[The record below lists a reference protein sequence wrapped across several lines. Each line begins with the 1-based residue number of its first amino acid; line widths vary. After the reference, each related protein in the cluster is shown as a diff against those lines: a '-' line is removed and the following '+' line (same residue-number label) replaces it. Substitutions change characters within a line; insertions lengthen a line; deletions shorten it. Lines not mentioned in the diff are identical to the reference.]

1 MLLSLCTIKIFA
13 RKEKSD
19 AGNGKC
25 PSLRH
30 FFHSS
35 FCPSGFFADHSL
47 KFLAGHRLVGE
58 QIFRHGGQRLA
69 PCRQDLLA
77 ARIRAVDD
85 GLDLVVLPMNTS
97 SCPLSKAMEPSF
109 SLMP

>member
-25 PSLRH
+25 QSLRH
-30 FFHSS
+30 FFRSS

-47 KFLAGHRLVGE
+47 KFLAGHRLMGE
-58 QIFRHGGQRLA
+58 QIFRHGGQRGAL
-69 PCRQDLLA
+69 R
-77 ARIRAVDD
+77 R
-85 GLDLVVLPMNTS
+85 
-97 SCPLSKAMEPSF
+97 
-109 SLMP
+109 